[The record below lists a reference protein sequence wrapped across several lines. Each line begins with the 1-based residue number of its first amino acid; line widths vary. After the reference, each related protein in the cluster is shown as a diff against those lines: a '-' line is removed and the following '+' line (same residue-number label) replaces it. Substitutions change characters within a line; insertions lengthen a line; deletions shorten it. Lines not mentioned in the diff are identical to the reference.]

1 MIINA
6 AIRFGTQ
13 MIQRAV
19 SAARGFVNGIIN
31 FLKSLPG
38 KVYGALVAVVSHIGQ
53 AITLWKNKAYAM
65 VRELI
70 SKVTSPFTE
79 LPGKISGA
87 LSGVVNAISKPFQ
100 DAWNYVKP
108 YVDKIQNAMNFLPSF
123 GGEAAYGG
131 ETLDSSG
138 NRFNIGTGEYVVS
151 ESGPLVIEDNVNIS
165 LDLQNVPAT
174 INTDQLISALQDRSV
189 LSAIAGN
196 RDFQSIDANV
206 KKRISLRNA
215 RRG

>member
-1 MIINA
+1 M
-6 AIRFGTQ
+6 
-13 MIQRAV
+13 
-19 SAARGFVNGIIN
+19 NGAYN
-31 FLKSLPG
+31 TLVGLPG
-38 KVYGALVAVVSHIGQ
+38 KVASALG
-53 AITLWKNKAYAM
+53 
-65 VRELI
+65 
-70 SKVTSPFTE
+70 
-79 LPGKISGA
+79 
-87 LSGVVNAISKPFQ
+87 GVVDAIVKPFR
-100 DAWNYVKP
+100 DAYDQAKGWW
-108 YVDKIQNAMNFLPSF
+108 DKITSLDLSF

-131 ETLDSSG
+131 ETATSSNG
-138 NRFNIGTGEYVVS
+138 QVFNIGTGEYVVS
-151 ESGPLVIEDNVNIS
+151 DNGPLVIEDNVNVT